1 MSDESD
7 DDSEKTEEPTPERR
21 QKARDDGQFARAR
34 DSGAV
39 AATVAVLL
47 VMNGIWGDLLSQIR
61 DFCLTC
67 FHDPLILVRG
77 DMTTVLEQTVKV
89 LVIACLPISL
99 FACLAG
105 MAAGFAEAG
114 FHPNFESLEPKFER
128 LDPVGKLQ
136 KLFSPKEGLVNIA
149 MSLLRVGL
157 VSLVAYKVLE
167 GEFPRLAVASRG
179 TLTLAAVQIGVVT
192 FKVAAWCTFA
202 LGILA
207 AVDYAQSWWKHEQSI
222 KMSRQELKEE
232 MKGQDGNPQVKAR
245 QRQRGREMMKRGLKK
260 AIKEATVIVTNPT
273 HVAVALRYHPA
284 EGAPTVVAKGYD
296 EVAQH
301 IKKLAKAE
309 GIPMVENVPLA
320 RGLAEKVRVG
330 RTIPADFY
338 AAVAEVLAFVFRLR
352 GRGRGVRA

>member
-1 MSDESD
+1 MSEDA

-34 DSGAV
+34 DTGAV

-47 VMNGIWGDLLSQIR
+47 VLNGIWGDLAGILR
-61 DFCLTC
+61 DFCLQC
-67 FHDPLILVRG
+67 FHDPLMLVRG
-77 DMTTVLEQTVKV
+77 DMTTVLEQTLKV
-89 LVIACLPISL
+89 LVVSCMPVAL
-99 FACLAG
+99 FACMAG

-114 FHPNFESLEPKFER
+114 FHPNFEGLEPKFER
-128 LDPVGKLQ
+128 LEPIGKLQ
-136 KLFSPKEGLVNIA
+136 KLFSPKEGLVNIGL
-149 MSLLRVGL
+149 SLLRVG
-157 VSLVAYKVLE
+157 VVTAVAYWVLE
-167 GEFPRLAVASRG
+167 REFPRLAVASRG
-179 TLTLAAVQIGVVT
+179 TLTLAAIQIGVVT

-207 AVDYAQSWWKHEQSI
+207 VVDYAQSWWKHEQSI

-232 MKGQDGNPQVKAR
+232 MKGQEGSPQIKAR
-245 QRQRGREMMKRGLKK
+245 QRQRGREMLKRGIKK
-260 AIKEATVIVTNPT
+260 AIKEATVVVTNPT

-284 EGAPTVVAKGYD
+284 EGAPIVVAKGYD

-301 IKKLAKAE
+301 IKKLAKE
-309 GIPMVENVPLA
+309 LGVPMVENVPLA

-330 RTIPADFY
+330 RTIPGDFY